1 MTRREVRDHE
11 SGLKKLL
18 IRRPYEAAHEDVWDA
33 LTDPDRIVRWFLPV
47 TGDLRPGGRFC
58 LEGNASGD
66 IVRCEPHRRRDQR
79 KLGGGDRCAPG

>member
-11 SGLKKLL
+11 SGLKTLL
-18 IRRPYEAAHEDVWDA
+18 IRRTYDAAPEDVWDA

-58 LEGNASGD
+58 RFYVKKVMCGCPVPGWAAAGGA
-66 IVRCEPHRRRDQR
+66 RR
-79 KLGGGDRCAPG
+79 GGRGSA